1 MARAAT
7 VLRPPRPAIGGEFL
21 WDSYGPGRHSLSN
34 SYARPRHPRRIAPP
48 VAESGMPDLLMLGLA
63 ALLFGGALLYV
74 FVCERL

>member
-1 MARAAT
+1 MGF
-7 VLRPPRPAIGGEFL
+7 LWPRPAFALEFL
-21 WDSYGPGRHSLSN
+21 CPP
-34 SYARPRHPRRIAPP
+34 AHPRRIAPP